1 MLAFHRGRGNRADTG
16 TPGARSPQASP
27 SVALFWCLF
36 AGQAS
41 VLVLS
46 PTLVPLA
53 RELGVSVSTAGQLR
67 TISGVVA
74 GVCALAAVNWVAK
87 RVGLRQLVGAAALV
101 LAVGSVLAALAPN
114 YLLLALDQVLIGA
127 ALAFLISGATA
138 AAGGWAPADDHTRV
152 LSRALLGQPAAWV
165 LGLPLIG
172 LALQGGWRVAWL
184 TVPVLAALLAATLV
198 LARPKDAPTPTVGG
212 VRSMLTNPVAAGWAV
227 AELLAFSAWA
237 GVLVYSG
244 ALFIESYA
252 VSPAIASLLLAV
264 AAAGYFPG
272 NLLVK
277 RIVSRRPVRLLLVLS
292 LAMTISVAAFC
303 LIRPGPVV
311 STVLL
316 AVLAFFAGGRTL
328 AGGAFGLVVGSG
340 NRAAAMGVR
349 AAAQQ
354 FGYFLGSVVGGL
366 ALAVAGYPGVAAGFA
381 GLMLLA
387 AAVYARLALQTR
399 RDRYW

>member
-1 MLAFHRGRGNRADTG
+1 MLAFHRGRGKGAETE
-16 TPGARSPQASP
+16 TPSARSPQASA

-74 GVCALAAVNWVAK
+74 GVCALAAVNWAAK

-101 LAVGSVLAALAPN
+101 LAVGSVLAALAPS
-114 YLLLALDQVLIGA
+114 YLLLALDQVLIGV

-138 AAGGWAPADDHTRV
+138 AAGEWAPADDRARV

-165 LGLPLIG
+165 IGLPLIG

-198 LARPKDAPTPTVGG
+198 LARPRDAPTPAVGG
-212 VRSMLTNPVAAGWAV
+212 VRSLLTNPVAAGWAG

-237 GVLVYSG
+237 GALVYSG
-244 ALFIESYA
+244 ALLIQSYA
-252 VSPAIASLLLAV
+252 VSPAVASLLLAT

-277 RIVSRRPVRLLLVLS
+277 RVVTRRAVRLLLVLS

-303 LIRPGPVV
+303 LIRPDPVT

-328 AGGAFGLVVGSG
+328 AGGALGLIVGSA

-354 FGYFLGSVVGGL
+354 FGYFLGSIVGGV
-366 ALAVAGYPGVAAGFA
+366 ALAVAGYPGLAVGFA

-387 AAVYARLALQTR
+387 AILYALLAVRTR
-399 RDRYW
+399 RERLP